1 MAIPNQNMFQSYISF
16 LEYIVSAY
24 VSIMF
29 GTKNHLTSRRRM
41 AIWKRRL
48 RSNCLLQILLI
59 LGFWQIGE
67 AIARVFGLPIPG
79 AIVGL
84 FLVLAL
90 LANNL
95 FSPHT
100 FRRGANWF
108 LAQLL
113 LFLLPTV
120 LCLLDH
126 PEFFGMVGLKIF
138 AAILLGTL
146 MVMVVT
152 ALVVDLCYRRLIAR
166 NSYAKI

>member
-1 MAIPNQNMFQSYISF
+1 MA
-16 LEYIVSAY
+16 V
-24 VSIMF
+24 
-29 GTKNHLTSRRRM
+29 
-41 AIWKRRL
+41 WKRRL
-48 RSNCLLQILLI
+48 RSNCWLQILLI

-67 AIARVFGLPIPG
+67 AIVHFSGLPIPG

-90 LANNL
+90 LAGNH
-95 FSPHT
+95 FSPRS
-100 FRRGANWF
+100 FRLGANWL

-126 PEFFGMVGLKIF
+126 PEFFGLVGLKIF

-146 MVMVVT
+146 IVMVVT
-152 ALVVDLCYRRLIAR
+152 ALVVDLCYRWLMTHH
-166 NSYAKI
+166 SYVKR